1 MGIEKIRIFLTN
13 GQEYSLRKPDALSEI
28 EKDRPAIFLFD
39 NGDLYEGCSD
49 GVIDEDG
56 DFCLLKQGKYYGI
69 ALPAGRLVGWVY
81 KKNKRRK

>member
-1 MGIEKIRIFLTN
+1 MGIDKIRIKLTN
-13 GQEYSLRKPDALSEI
+13 GQEYSLRKPDGLSEI

-56 DFCLLKQGKYYGI
+56 DSCLLKPGKIHGI
-69 ALPAGRLVGWVY
+69 ALPAGRLVGWAY
-81 KKNKRRK
+81 KKGGKR